1 MAVTPNTIVTADVVT
16 SLDLEFNSN
25 FEKEIYDFIGRLG
38 LEEPMVMAAGTTLYK
53 LTVTGALNN
62 SATAGTPSPSSSGTA
77 YVEGDE
83 VALSHYAV
91 TKTPVGELGFKPY
104 RKRTTA
110 AAIQKGGY
118 EQAVLRTDKE
128 MLNNLRTQLLNEFF
142 TDLTTTSGASTA
154 TGQGMQKALANMDAK
169 MNDLLETKGFSVGRC
184 IRFVN
189 PYDIAGYLGAANVG
203 LATLYGMNYLQN
215 FLGVTDIVVTNKVTQ
230 GDIWMTPVEN
240 IRFFA
245 ADFSELSRGGLTY
258 TISDHGIIGVTHE
271 ANLARVSTETHV
283 LSALTMMTEYADLV
297 VHGTITA

>member
-1 MAVTPNTIVTADVVT
+1 MAAPENIIKASDIDGAL
-16 SLDLEFNSN
+16 SQEFIRN
-25 FEKEIYDFIGRLG
+25 FNGSFDRLAEIMGIFGVETR
-38 LEEPMVMAAGTTLYK
+38 AAGTALYQY
-53 LTVTGALNN
+53 TVSGSLNN
-62 SATAGTPSPSSSGTA
+62 SAGYDSSSGTA